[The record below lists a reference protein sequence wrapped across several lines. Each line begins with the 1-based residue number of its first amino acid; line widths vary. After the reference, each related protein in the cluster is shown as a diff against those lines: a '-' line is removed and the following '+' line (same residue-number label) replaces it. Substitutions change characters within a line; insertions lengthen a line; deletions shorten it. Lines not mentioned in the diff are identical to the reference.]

1 MIEIENKIT
10 KILNFNIVPYKE
22 EYLIFVLCLLNDDK
36 PMLLYAKTKQP
47 HFELSQVTEDEFF
60 YYTVPHLGH
69 QLEIKLNC
77 PLFGE
82 TQFTLISLDE
92 ISKNKQVSKAALE
105 KIIGCD
111 IV

>member
-1 MIEIENKIT
+1 MIETGNKIT
-10 KILNFNIVPYKE
+10 KILNFNIVPYKN

-36 PMLLYAKTKQP
+36 PMLLYAKTNQP
-47 HFELSQVTEDEFF
+47 HFELAQTVENEFF
-60 YYTVPHLGH
+60 FCAAVRSNRH
-69 QLEIKLNC
+69 LEIKLDC
-77 PLFGE
+77 PLLGE

-92 ISKNKQVSKAALE
+92 ISKNRQVSKEALE

>member
-1 MIEIENKIT
+1 MIETGNKIT
-10 KILNFNIVPYKE
+10 KILNFNIVPYKN

-36 PMLLYAKTKQP
+36 PMLLYAKTNHP
-47 HFELSQVTEDEFF
+47 HFELEQIIEDELFF
-60 YYTVPHLGH
+60 YTTVRSNRH
-69 QLEIKLNC
+69 LEIKLNC
-77 PLFGE
+77 PLLGE

>member
-1 MIEIENKIT
+1 MIETGNKIT

-47 HFELSQVTEDEFF
+47 HFELSQVIEDEFF
-60 YYTVPHLGH
+60 YYTVSHLSH
-69 QLEIKLNC
+69 HLEIKLNC
-77 PLFGE
+77 PLLGE

-92 ISKNKQVSKAALE
+92 IGKNKQVSKKELE